1 MRMSGNTH
9 TNALQEMT
17 AAQRIVQVLDHLGI
31 EKAHFAAHVSEDW
44 SELVWAH
51 SHRIC
56 SLTLV
61 CPGPFDVETLQA
73 LAARLL
79 LISGDQPPYGER
91 MTQALARLPAA
102 QHLALV
108 GYTNVT
114 WNDPIADWSDIIKA
128 RFLNFLEAMSQGAP
142 LLTSDSFDSAA
153 GDIAGVAYQLQG
165 RGEPLVLLPLG
176 LAPSQWDPIVP
187 ALRDQYFTVILGGPE
202 LGILPLLEHR
212 GRSAGFQRL
221 LRTMLDEIQPEPGAT
236 ILDVGCGTGAV
247 DRWLATRTAGRN
259 SIVGIDINPYL
270 LREAAGLVR
279 QEGLEQTIRLREGNA
294 EALPF
299 EDNSFDVVISTTVME
314 EVNAATMLGEL
325 VRVTKPGGKIGVI
338 VRALDLPRYTSVQA
352 RPELKLRC
360 EAPPRGVSSAS
371 GCASADL
378 YRRFQQIGL
387 SDIRRVPDWTVFSDI
402 NGTVERAL
410 LLGMSAN
417 VEPHEA
423 EEWRTAADRAV
434 QEGIFFMTWPHHCA
448 VGTKPG

>member
-1 MRMSGNTH
+1 
-9 TNALQEMT
+9 
-17 AAQRIVQVLDHLGI
+17 
-31 EKAHFAAHVSEDW
+31 
-44 SELVWAH
+44 
-51 SHRIC
+51 
-56 SLTLV
+56 
-61 CPGPFDVETLQA
+61 
-73 LAARLL
+73 
-79 LISGDQPPYGER
+79 
-91 MTQALARLPAA
+91 
-102 QHLALV
+102 
-108 GYTNVT
+108 
-114 WNDPIADWSDIIKA
+114 
-128 RFLNFLEAMSQGAP
+128 
-142 LLTSDSFDSAA
+142 
-153 GDIAGVAYQLQG
+153 
-165 RGEPLVLLPLG
+165 VLLPLG

-360 EAPPRGVSSAS
+360 GH
-371 GCASADL
+371 L
-378 YRRFQQIGL
+378 
-387 SDIRRVPDWTVFSDI
+387 
-402 NGTVERAL
+402 
-410 LLGMSAN
+410 
-417 VEPHEA
+417 HE
-423 EEWRTAADRAV
+423 V
-434 QEGIFFMTWPHHCA
+434 
-448 VGTKPG
+448 